1 MKTSMKHCSRIQLQR
16 MACSYAARI
25 LKADNFRASFDTLFF
40 SAVRTARET
49 DALRQFD
56 RYKEAESEL
65 SRLLASVYLEGMR
78 AGAELENRSSV
89 AVCRS
94 AAPVH
99 RKAGSV
105 ECQAHADPPAK
116 ADDL

>member
-1 MKTSMKHCSRIQLQR
+1 
-16 MACSYAARI
+16 MACNYAARI

-56 RYKEAESEL
+56 RYKEVESEL

-94 AAPVH
+94 AAFVY
-99 RKAGSV
+99 RKTGPA
-105 ECQAHADPPAK
+105 ECQAYAEPPSK
-116 ADDL
+116 ADNL